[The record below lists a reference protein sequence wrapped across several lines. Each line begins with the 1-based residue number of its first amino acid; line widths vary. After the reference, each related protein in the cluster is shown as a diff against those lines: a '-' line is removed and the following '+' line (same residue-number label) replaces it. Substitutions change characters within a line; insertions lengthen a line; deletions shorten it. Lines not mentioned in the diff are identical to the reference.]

1 MRRRSEFALKKARVR
16 TFKRLENI
24 FSLCVLAYV
33 CATQLLG
40 AWCLVCVLAYVCA
53 TQLLRR
59 TKGFRKNVK
68 CKM

>member
-1 MRRRSEFALKKARVR
+1 MRRRSEFALEKARVR

-33 CATQLLG
+33 CATQLL
-40 AWCLVCVLAYVCA
+40 
-53 TQLLRR
+53 RR